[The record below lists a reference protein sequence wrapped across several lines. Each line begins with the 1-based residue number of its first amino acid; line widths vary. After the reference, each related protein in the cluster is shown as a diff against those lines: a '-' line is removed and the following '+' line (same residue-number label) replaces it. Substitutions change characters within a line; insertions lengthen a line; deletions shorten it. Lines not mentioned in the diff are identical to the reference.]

1 MNPAKNSNRK
11 LVPIIAASSVGTL
24 IEWYDFFIFG
34 SLATIISTEFFPKE
48 NPAAAFLATLATFS
62 AGFIVRPFGAIVFGK
77 MGDMIGRKYTFMITL
92 ILMGGSTIGI
102 GLVPTYSSIGFFA
115 PFIVLILRLL
125 QGLAIGGEYGGA
137 ATYIAE
143 QSPIKKRGLYTSWIQ
158 ATTGMAFILSITVI
172 LIIKHFMIPAAWE
185 SWGWRL
191 PFLLSI
197 LLVGISVYIRRKM
210 SESPLFAKA
219 KAEGKTS
226 LNPLK
231 ESFAR
236 KENLKMVLLAFFS
249 LTLGGGTLA
258 WIGFYAQSFILKT
271 LNVDYGQANTIII
284 VGILLGIPFFF
295 FFGWLS
301 DKIGR
306 KNILLAGL
314 LLGILGCRPIFSGM
328 YHTVDLQQ
336 KIENTTAIKINNESE
351 QEPDGK
357 TLITTTSQH
366 FFTDGTILKEVSRKL
381 TTADSRK
388 STSLKTI
395 TLNNT
400 DKWKL
405 IFLVFLLEFIFTVSY
420 GPLAAFL
427 VEMFPLKIRYTSL
440 SLPYHFG
447 YGIIGG
453 MAPYFASYFVEK
465 ASEANKP
472 DYYLA
477 GLSYPLIMMSISIII
492 GIIYLKENKTES
504 NVQISLSSK
513 TDPLKKW
520 LGLLWIALGMI
531 AAWFG
536 IFEMGIPKITS
547 GMQEDIVFG
556 IIMMLIITPIV
567 VVGLFLFGKYCL
579 QGEYDNNLL
588 LANNVNEESAF

>member
-1 MNPAKNSNRK
+1 MKPVKNSNRK

-115 PFIVLILRLL
+115 PLIVLILRLL

-172 LIIKHFMIPAAWE
+172 LIIKHFMAPAAWE

-197 LLVGISVYIRRKM
+197 FLVGISVYIRRKM

-258 WIGFYAQSFILKT
+258 WIAFYAQSFILKT
-271 LNVDYGQANTIII
+271 LNVDYDQANTIII

-328 YHTVDLQQ
+328 YHAVDLQH
-336 KIENTTAIKINNESE
+336 KIENTTAIKINTESE
-351 QEPDGK
+351 QQQDGT
-357 TLITTTSQH
+357 TLTTTTSQH
-366 FFTDGTILKEVSRKL
+366 LYTDGTILNEVSSGL
-381 TTADSRK
+381 TTYNTRK
-388 STSLKTI
+388 PIVLKTI

-477 GLSYPLIMMSISIII
+477 GLSYPLVMMSISIII
-492 GIIYLKENKTES
+492 GIIYLKENRTETHTE
-504 NVQISLSSK
+504 IAISSK

-520 LGLLWIALGMI
+520 LGLLWIALGLS

-536 IFEMGIPKITS
+536 IFKMGIPKITS

-556 IIMMLIITPIV
+556 IIMMGIITPIV
-567 VVGLFLFGKYCL
+567 VVGLFVFGKYCL
-579 QGEYDNNLL
+579 QGEYDSKMFT
-588 LANNVNEESAF
+588 VNILKEESGL